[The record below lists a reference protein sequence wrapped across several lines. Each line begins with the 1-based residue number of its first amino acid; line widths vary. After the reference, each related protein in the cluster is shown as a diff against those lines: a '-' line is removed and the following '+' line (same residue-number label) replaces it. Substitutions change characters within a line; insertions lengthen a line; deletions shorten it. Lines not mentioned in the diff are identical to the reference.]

1 MAILIFLTKFLLKG
15 NFRSKTDKSLWC
27 VRALV
32 VTYCVQL
39 FRTRADRHNGI
50 LMSLLFLVTE
60 ITRST
65 SPDLTTVFHT
75 WPYGK
80 FIEIQS
86 TLRRKKLHR
95 TNKVPVFFGGSFNNT
110 DNVRKSTPASFA
122 SLDGKEWKYSKF
134 FRIIHSCILLDLQ
147 NCVLC

>member
-1 MAILIFLTKFLLKG
+1 M
-15 NFRSKTDKSLWC
+15 
-27 VRALV
+27 V
-32 VTYCVQL
+32 VTYCVKL

-95 TNKVPVFFGGSFNNT
+95 TNKVPVFFGGSFNNR

-134 FRIIHSCILLDLQ
+134 FRNIQSCILLDL
-147 NCVLC
+147 